1 MGLMTSIPIIYYF
14 NKKPLVM
21 GGEIAAI
28 YEKFG
33 FEAVF
38 PTSTSP
44 YNFYYQGIT
53 VVIIGLLL
61 SLYPVYKIFTIDP
74 ATSMKR

>member
-1 MGLMTSIPIIYYF
+1 
-14 NKKPLVM
+14 M